1 MPLINGLRF
10 DNILGDVYGGV
21 TAAVVALPLALAFG
35 VASGAGAAAGIYGAI
50 FVGFFAALF
59 GGTPAQVSG
68 PTGPMTVVMAA
79 IITQYA
85 HEPAMAFTVVMMGGL
100 IQILLGVFRVGQ
112 YIRLIPYPVISG
124 FMTGIGCIIII
135 LELAPLLGVAI
146 PPGGPLAS
154 LRALP
159 EIVAGF
165 NAHAVAAGVITLA
178 VACLWP
184 ARLARYCPPPLAA
197 LVAGTLIVLFLLP
210 GAPVIGEIPT
220 GLPRPQLPTFS
231 LEALPAMLKS
241 AMILALLGAID
252 SLLTSLIADN
262 VSRTHHNSNRE
273 LIGQGIGNFIAG
285 MFGGIPG
292 AGATIRTVV
301 NIRAGGR
308 TPISGALHSLILLAL
323 MLGLAPLAA
332 HIPHAVL
339 AGILLKVG
347 YDIIDWRYLR
357 RLHRAPVAGIVIM
370 LTVLLLT
377 VLVDLVTAVGAGVV
391 MASVL
396 FVKRMHDLQIEGME
410 LVTGAK
416 ARHTL
421 IPEEAEILEQA
432 GDRIL
437 LFRLRGPTSFGAARA
452 LATRFAATG
461 EHDVLVLDLTDVP
474 MIDTSGSLAI
484 EDVIVEAQA
493 LGMRVFISG
502 VSPRVG
508 KVLDKLGIPDILA
521 DGGIEESRLTAL
533 KKAAA
538 TLT

>member
-79 IITQYA
+79 TITPYA
-85 HEPAMAFTVVMMGGL
+85 HQPAMAFTVVMMGGL
-100 IQILLGVFRVGQ
+100 IQILLGVFRLGQ

-124 FMTGIGCIIII
+124 FMTEIGCIIII
-135 LELAPLLGVAI
+135 LELAPLLGFAN

-165 NAHAVAAGVITLA
+165 NVHAVAAGVITLA
-178 VACLWP
+178 VACLLP
-184 ARLARYCPPPLAA
+184 ARLARFCPPPLAA

-220 GLPRPQLPTFS
+220 GLPTPQLPTFS
-231 LEALPAMLKS
+231 LGALPDMFQS

-262 VSRTHHNSNRE
+262 VSRTHHDSNRE

-285 MFGGIPG
+285 LFGGIPG

-301 NIRAGGR
+301 NIRAGGK

-339 AGILLKVG
+339 AGILFKVG

-377 VLVDLVTAVGAGVV
+377 VLVDLVTAVGVGVV

-396 FVKRMHDLQIEGME
+396 FVKRMQDLQIEGME

-416 ARHTL
+416 ARHSL
-421 IPEEAEILEQA
+421 DAEEAGILEQA

-452 LATRFAATG
+452 LATLFADTG

-493 LGMRVFISG
+493 LGMRVYLAG
-502 VSPRVG
+502 VLPRVG
-508 KVLDKLGIPDILA
+508 KVLDKLGIPDLL
-521 DGGIEESRLTAL
+521 DHGGIEESRLTAL
-533 KKAAA
+533 KKAYA